1 MFDILQYTLI
11 QNALLA
17 GSIVAV
23 IAAIMGYFL
32 IVRGLTFAGH
42 ALPNIGF
49 AGAAGAVLLG
59 LDPVIGLFAFTIGA
73 GIGIGLL
80 GEEVNERDTSIGV
93 IMTFA
98 LGLGLLFL
106 SLYSGYAERVYSIL
120 FGQII
125 GISQQDVLIM
135 ALASLCTLLAILLL
149 FRPLLFSSFDPEVA
163 EARGLPVRLLSIG
176 FLILLAITISLAV
189 QVVGALLVFTLLVR
203 TGGDGFAA
211 DQQSIQGHR
220 AGHCAGCQLYHA
232 GHLPGGGKWHLAGQL
247 LYRDHLVW
255 LLSPRAAP
263 FAPVDGT
270 TRPAACSS
278 YPREPCRAGPEQ
290 RRYTRV
296 RASQR
301 LIALKGYCY
310 AGFPSSL
317 SLRLYTKRL
326 PGWHPRRNRRGG
338 HGLFRRAPLAG
349 ICQRGAL

>member
-1 MFDILQYTLI
+1 MLDILQYPFI

-17 GSIVAV
+17 GCIVAV
-23 IAAIMGYFL
+23 IAAIMGYFV

-73 GIGIGLL
+73 SVGIGLL
-80 GEEVNERDTSIGV
+80 GREINERDTSIGV

-135 ALASLCTLLAILLL
+135 AVASLGVLLGLVLL

-163 EARGLPVRLLSIG
+163 RARGLPVRLLSIV

-189 QVVGALLVFTLLVR
+189 QIVGALLVFTLLV
-203 TGGDGFAA
+203 GPAA
-211 DQQSIQGHR
+211 TASRIARSPLWSIALAVVLGVIYTFLGIYL
-220 AGHCAGCQLYHA
+220 AAENGVWPVSFFIAAISFGVY
-232 GHLPGGGKWHLAGQL
+232 LPV
-247 LYRDHLVW
+247 R
-255 LLSPRAAP
+255 LLSPLWMGRHRRQATPA
-263 FAPVDGT
+263 VHET
-270 TRPAACSS
+270 STREQESHISS
-278 YPREPCRAGPEQ
+278 QSQVSALQAGISERQ
-290 RRYTRV
+290 
-296 RASQR
+296 
-301 LIALKGYCY
+301 
-310 AGFPSSL
+310 PSS
-317 SLRLYTKRL
+317 SR
-326 PGWHPRRNRRGG
+326 
-338 HGLFRRAPLAG
+338 
-349 ICQRGAL
+349 